1 MLKKSFFLFLA
12 AGSMLFVSCN
22 TNKNTMKEPKLDTEM
37 QKFSYSLG
45 AGAGRYYRR
54 NNLDSVDVAAFTAGF
69 TDALQGRE
77 LKISEADANIII
89 QNYLQKAADKQNLEL
104 KKASEDFLAKN
115 ATKDSVVTLEDGLQ
129 YKILKKGN
137 GPVPKATD
145 KVKVNYE
152 GRLIDGTIFDSSYK
166 RGEPAVFSVSKLIPG
181 WSEIL
186 QIMPVGSVWEVYI
199 PQDLAYGEKGAGKA
213 IPPYAALIF
222 KVELLG
228 IEK

>member
-1 MLKKSFFLFLA
+1 MLI
-12 AGSMLFVSCN
+12 VSCN
-22 TNKNTMKEPKLDTEM
+22 TNKKTMKEPKLDTEM
-37 QKFSYSLG
+37 QRFSYSLG

-54 NNLDSVDVAAFTAGF
+54 NHLDSVDVAAFAAGF
-69 TDALQGRE
+69 NDALHGRE

-89 QNYLQKAADKQNLEL
+89 QNYLQKATDKQNLEL
-104 KKASEDFLAKN
+104 KKAGEDFLAKN

-137 GPVPKATD
+137 GPIPKATD

-152 GRLIDGTIFDSSYK
+152 GRLVDGTIFDSSYR
-166 RGEPAVFSVSKLIPG
+166 RGKPAVFSVNKLIPG

-186 QIMPVGSVWEVYI
+186 QMMPVGSVWEVYI
-199 PQDLAYGEKGAGKA
+199 PQELAYGEKGAGQA
-213 IPPYAALIF
+213 VPPYSTLIF
-222 KVELLG
+222 KIELLD